1 MEGICDMFKTE
12 ESTQEWK
19 FSKSEVEI
27 GQGETIQVYEVKGQE
42 DGIIGQAVWNGAKI
56 MANWI

>member
-1 MEGICDMFKTE
+1 MFKTE
-12 ESTQEWK
+12 ENTQEWK
-19 FSKSEVEI
+19 YSKSVVDI
-27 GQGETIQVYEVKGQE
+27 GHGKTIQVYEVMDQE